1 MKKWVK
7 DYLQFSK
14 KERIGLLVVLFLLG
28 SFIVLPYLIPSSIP
42 PLQHSD
48 TAWVDQVK
56 TSPLKMPYPKD
67 TASSRTT
74 SIKPVFFN
82 FDPNTASEEELQ
94 LLGLSFKNAQTII
107 RYRQKGGRF
116 KTPLDLLKIW
126 GIDPSLANKLL
137 PYIRVHSRGVEQ
149 NYTAVN
155 ERRGYNPPYT
165 PQKISIIDIN
175 TASMEDWEALPGIG
189 PVLAARI
196 IKYRDKL
203 GGFSEIDDIKKT
215 YGIRD
220 SLFTLIQPYL
230 KIHALGKPSI
240 NSASQSRLIKA
251 GVSPEI
257 AAAIIQ
263 YRSQYGLF
271 GSLEELKK
279 IVFIQPAQYQ
289 LLIDLV
295 KL

>member
-14 KERIGLLVVLFLLG
+14 KERIGLLIVLILLG
-28 SFIVLPYLIPSSIP
+28 TFILLPNLIPSSIP
-42 PLQHSD
+42 ELQYSD

-56 TSPLKMPYPKD
+56 TSGLEMPASKD
-67 TASSRTT
+67 TAQSRTT
-74 SIKPVFFN
+74 SIQPIFFN
-82 FDPNTASEEELQ
+82 FNPNTASEDELLQ
-94 LLGLSFKNAQTII
+94 LGLSYKNAQTII

-116 KTPLDLLKIW
+116 KAPNDLLKIW
-126 GIDPSLANKLL
+126 GIEASLAKKLI
-137 PYIRVHSRGVEQ
+137 PYIRLPSTAIVQ
-149 NYTAVN
+149 NYPTAN
-155 ERRGYNPPYT
+155 ESGGYNHPYA
-165 PQKISIIDIN
+165 PKKISIIDIN

-196 IKYRDKL
+196 IKYRDRL
-203 GGFSEIDDIKKT
+203 GGFSEIEDVKKT

-220 SLFTLIQPYL
+220 SLFTLIQPFL
-230 KIHALGKPSI
+230 KIHAVGKPSI
-240 NSASQSRLIKA
+240 NSASESRLIKA

-257 AAAIIQ
+257 AAAIVQ
-263 YRSQYGLF
+263 YRTQYGLF

-279 IVFIQPAQYQ
+279 IVFIQSAQYQ
-289 LLIDLV
+289 LLLDLV

>member
-28 SFIVLPYLIPSSIP
+28 SFIVLPNLIPSSIP

-56 TSPLKMPYPKD
+56 TDPFKMPYSKD
-67 TASSRTT
+67 SAQSRISS
-74 SIKPVFFN
+74 IQPVFFK
-82 FDPNTASEEELQ
+82 FDPNTASEEELKQ
-94 LLGLSFKNAQTII
+94 LGLSYKNAQTII
-107 RYRQKGGRF
+107 RYRQKRGRF
-116 KTPLDLLKIW
+116 KVPTDLLKIW
-126 GIDPSLANKLL
+126 GIEPSLAKKLI
-137 PYIRVHSRGVEQ
+137 PYIRLPSTTLVQ
-149 NYTAVN
+149 NYPTAN
-155 ERRGYNPPYT
+155 ESGGYNHPYA
-165 PQKISIIDIN
+165 PKKISIIDIN
-175 TASMEDWEALPGIG
+175 TASMQDWEALPGIG

-203 GGFSEIDDIKKT
+203 GGFSEIDDVKKT
-215 YGIRD
+215 YGIKD

-230 KIHALGKPSI
+230 KNHALGKPSI
-240 NSASQSRLIKA
+240 NSASESSLIKA

-263 YRSQYGLF
+263 YRRQYGLF